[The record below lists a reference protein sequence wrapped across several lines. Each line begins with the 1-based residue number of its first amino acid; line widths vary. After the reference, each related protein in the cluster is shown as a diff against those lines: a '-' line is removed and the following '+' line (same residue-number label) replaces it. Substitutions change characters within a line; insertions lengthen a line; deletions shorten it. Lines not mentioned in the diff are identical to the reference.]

1 VTNSIHKESHLR
13 SVLKGITWRL
23 IATATTILVAF
34 LITGKTDIAL
44 KIGAM
49 EFVVKLLV
57 YYAHERAWQ
66 NVPRGTIRKLIKREN
81 RNMHQND

>member
-1 VTNSIHKESHLR
+1 
-13 SVLKGITWRL
+13 
-23 IATATTILVAF
+23 VAF